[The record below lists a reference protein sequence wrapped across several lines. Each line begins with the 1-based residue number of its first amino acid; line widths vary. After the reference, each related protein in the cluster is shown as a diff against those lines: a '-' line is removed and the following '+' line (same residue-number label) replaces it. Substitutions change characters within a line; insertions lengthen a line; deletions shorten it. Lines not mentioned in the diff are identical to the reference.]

1 MKKYRFALTI
11 EDETYAENEYEAWT
25 VFRNRVIDRF
35 YGPIDKQIE
44 MIEEVTPEES
54 EPESP

>member
-1 MKKYRFALTI
+1 MKKYRFVLTI

-25 VFRNRVIDRF
+25 TFRNRVIDRF

-44 MIEEVTPEES
+44 MIEEVTPEGTT
-54 EPESP
+54 PESP

>member
-1 MKKYRFALTI
+1 MRKYRFVLTI
-11 EDETYAENEYEAWT
+11 EDEAHADNEYEAWT

-44 MIEEVTPEES
+44 MIEEVLPEEPTT
-54 EPESP
+54 E